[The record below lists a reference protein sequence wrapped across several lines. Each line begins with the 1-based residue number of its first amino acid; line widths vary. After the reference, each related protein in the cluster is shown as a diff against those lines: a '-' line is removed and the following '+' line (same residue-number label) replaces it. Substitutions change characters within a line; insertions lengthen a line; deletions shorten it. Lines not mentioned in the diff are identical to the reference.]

1 MNVIVFR
8 PSECAAGDVTV
19 LMESRTGQDREEVDR
34 EIGPRLEE
42 LAEGLSFV
50 SQAYLDR
57 RLDQLAREAR
67 RLGRVASEVGLNRVA
82 RVASTVCVL
91 AQRNDPAA
99 LAANVARLI
108 RLGEAALSEIWHI
121 QDQHY

>member
-1 MNVIVFR
+1 MSVAVFR
-8 PSECAAGDVTV
+8 PSECAAGDVLAV
-19 LMESRTGQDREEVDR
+19 MQSRTGQDRETIDR
-34 EIGPRLEE
+34 EIGPRLED

-57 RLDQLAREAR
+57 RFEALAQEAR
-67 RLGRVASEVGLNRVA
+67 CLGRIASEVGLNRVA
-82 RVASTVCVL
+82 RVASTVCML
-91 AQRNDPAA
+91 SRHNDPAA